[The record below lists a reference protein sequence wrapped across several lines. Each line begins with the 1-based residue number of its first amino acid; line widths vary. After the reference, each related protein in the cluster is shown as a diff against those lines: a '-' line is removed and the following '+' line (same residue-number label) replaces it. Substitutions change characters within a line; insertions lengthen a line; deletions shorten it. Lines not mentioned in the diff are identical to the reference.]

1 MGHRRS
7 PMGYRSLV
15 AIVGAALLAAGPVAG
30 SPAAGAA
37 PPAIHGVVRLDQ
49 VGYATGEAKRAFLLA
64 EAPVGT
70 PRFAVVDDAGR
81 TVFTGRV
88 GRWTGGWNGRYRA
101 VHRIDFSAL
110 RRPGRYRIVV
120 DGLAAASPAFRVATR
135 HDLFGKLVDDTV
147 RFFQVQRDGA
157 QVPRRLDRR
166 PSHLTDRHAT
176 VYATPVFE
184 GDGGDVPA
192 APLRPVGGPV
202 DVEGGWFDAGD
213 FVKFTHATAY
223 SVAELLLVQRG
234 QHREDHA
241 LAAETRHGLRW
252 LDKVWDERHKVLYAQ
267 VGLGTGSERF
277 GFVGDH
283 DVWRLPEADDALR
296 VRPGDDEYFIKY
308 RPVFRAAPPGARIS
322 PNLAGRVAAAFA
334 LGAQVEAR
342 RDHQRARALLR
353 AAASVFAM
361 ARTTRVGEL
370 VTAYPHAYYPEDSW
384 QDDMEFG
391 AVELA
396 LAARKLH
403 DRRSAGWLRAATHWA
418 RAYLGSE
425 HREALN
431 LYDTS
436 ALAHGDL
443 VLALRRIPGA
453 PGFEVSPRD
462 LVGDLRRQLETGA
475 GPARGEPFGSAVD
488 VTQFD
493 AATRTFGYAAT
504 ARMYRRLTGGP
515 LLRRLRD
522 LPAQLGPRCQHL
534 GHELRHRR
542 RRQVPPV
549 PPASGREPGREPH
562 RWPRRAPGRGGE
574 RTQRGGEL
582 RGPRHPRRRQGLPG
596 RRPEPVCGLRPPR
609 RALPRRRAR
618 LAQCRAGDRLHLHRH
633 ARLRAGRHT
642 RLIVQFRSVL
652 PGPGFTGDPGTVP
665 SAFVLLPQGVG
676 AWLEHRSSPLIH
688 SPRSP
693 LGWRWSSPL
702 RRGRGRGWRWCWP
715 RAGPSGWRLSPG
727 VAPRR
732 CSGWGG

>member
-30 SPAAGAA
+30 SPAVGAA

-49 VGYATGEAKRAFLLA
+49 VGYAIGEAKRAFLLA

-70 PRFAVVDDAGR
+70 PRFTVVDGAGR
-81 TVFTGRV
+81 TVLSGRV
-88 GRWTGGWNGRYRA
+88 GRRTGGWNGRYRA

-166 PSHLTDRHAT
+166 PSHLTDRRAT

-234 QHREDHA
+234 LHREDHA

-342 RDHQRARALLR
+342 RDHQRARALLQ

-370 VTAYPHAYYPEDSW
+370 VTAYPHAYYPEDSGRTTW
-384 QDDMEFG
+384 SSAPSSWRWPPGSCTTGGRRAGCGPPPTGQG
-391 AVELA
+391 HTW
-396 LAARKLH
+396 AARTA
-403 DRRSAGWLRAATHWA
+403 RRSTCTTPAPWPTATWCWRCGA
-418 RAYLGSE
+418 SRGRPGS
-425 HREALN
+425 R
-431 LYDTS
+431 S
-436 ALAHGDL
+436 
-443 VLALRRIPGA
+443 VLATSSATCG
-453 PGFEVSPRD
+453 
-462 LVGDLRRQLETGA
+462 
-475 GPARGEPFGSAVD
+475 GSW
-488 VTQFD
+488 
-493 AATRTFGYAAT
+493 R
-504 ARMYRRLTGGP
+504 P
-515 LLRRLRD
+515 
-522 LPAQLGPRCQHL
+522 
-534 GHELRHRR
+534 
-542 RRQVPPV
+542 
-549 PPASGREPGREPH
+549 
-562 RWPRRAPGRGGE
+562 APGR
-574 RTQRGGEL
+574 
-582 RGPRHPRRRQGLPG
+582 PG
-596 RRPEPVCGLRPPR
+596 
-609 RALPRRRAR
+609 A
-618 LAQCRAGDRLHLHRH
+618 
-633 ARLRAGRHT
+633 
-642 RLIVQFRSVL
+642 S
-652 PGPGFTGDPGTVP
+652 P
-665 SAFVLLPQGVG
+665 SA
-676 AWLEHRSSPLIH
+676 R
-688 SPRSP
+688 
-693 LGWRWSSPL
+693 RWT
-702 RRGRGRGWRWCWP
+702 
-715 RAGPSGWRLSPG
+715 
-727 VAPRR
+727 
-732 CSGWGG
+732 